1 MIDLTCILYL
11 MEDVI
16 GSFTTGYVVMY
27 ACIHLH
33 NCINRLTETLL
44 GRCRNFGTYHAR
56 RQYYLNFLPIVAAFR
71 RNKAIGSIFHLHC
84 VGRIHQRDI
93 LYCGFLISSIGRV
106 WLLYKTYVGKGK
118 KYLRKN
124 FQLQISRTPFQIWR
138 WHVAADKVFRYHSF
152 YFFLF
157 SKKVRNCYFLFLQI
171 KKLKC
176 DLLKFQHSEFNM

>member
-56 RQYYLNFLPIVAAFR
+56 RQYYLNLSSYCSRIQKKQGNRIDFSSSLCRADSSEGHTLLWISNIKYWTSLIALQNVR
-71 RNKAIGSIFHLHC
+71 RKREKIP
-84 VGRIHQRDI
+84 
-93 LYCGFLISSIGRV
+93 
-106 WLLYKTYVGKGK
+106 T
-118 KYLRKN
+118 
-124 FQLQISRTPFQIWR
+124 
-138 WHVAADKVFRYHSF
+138 
-152 YFFLF
+152 
-157 SKKVRNCYFLFLQI
+157 
-171 KKLKC
+171 
-176 DLLKFQHSEFNM
+176 

>member
-124 FQLQISRTPFQIWR
+124 FQLQIFRTPISNLKIPRCRRQ
-138 WHVAADKVFRYHSF
+138 SF
-152 YFFLF
+152 LLSIFLFLFF
-157 SKKVRNCYFLFLQI
+157 SKKVRIFF
-171 KKLKC
+171 
-176 DLLKFQHSEFNM
+176 SS